1 MTETIALVIA
11 AIVIFIAIVLVR
23 RYRPGQFSPRVESVI
38 RIAACLLAAIIA
50 HAEWGQ
56 PEKGLGLFLTIL
68 ASAALIYAGSHI
80 FDRLLIKG

>member
-50 HAEWGQ
+50 HAEWGR
-56 PEKGLGLFLTIL
+56 PESGLPLFLTIL
-68 ASAALIYAGSHI
+68 ASAALIYSASHLA
-80 FDRLLIKG
+80 DRLFVKG